1 MLRSII
7 FNMLTKSLNKVGA
20 LIGLF
25 LLALFAVKLVIVL
38 FQFMILQ
45 SITLDE
51 CLQRLVLFMIPT
63 EVAIV
68 ETLVAFPIVAVIA
81 LLFYIKYVRN

>member
-1 MLRSII
+1 MLG
-7 FNMLTKSLNKVGA
+7 KAGK
-20 LIGLF
+20 LIGQF
-25 LLALFAVKLVIVL
+25 LVALFMVKLVIVL

-63 EVAIV
+63 EVTIV
-68 ETLVAFPIVAVIA
+68 ETFAAYPIAVLIV
-81 LLFYIKYVRN
+81 LFLYDKYARA